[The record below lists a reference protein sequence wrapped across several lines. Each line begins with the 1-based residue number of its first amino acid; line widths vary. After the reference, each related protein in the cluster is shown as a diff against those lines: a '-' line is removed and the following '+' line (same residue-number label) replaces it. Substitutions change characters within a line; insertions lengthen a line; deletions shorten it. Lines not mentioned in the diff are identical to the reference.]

1 MIFAP
6 GSFAQHRLGEERG
19 GEVAGDELARVVD
32 EEAAVGVAVE
42 GDAEVGALLERLAR
56 R

>member
-6 GSFAQHRLGEERG
+6 GLLLEDRLGEQRG
-19 GEVAGDELARVVD
+19 DEVAGDEVAGVVD
-32 EEAAVGVAVE
+32 EEAAVRVAVE
-42 GDAEVGALLERLAR
+42 RDAEVGAFLERLAR